1 MDKLANLT
9 RSVDMC
15 CFLEFGDA
23 KESCFLL
30 IQSMENLT
38 LGQFQVVK
46 FIQIKFT
53 CTNQVS
59 LLSNTSF
66 ANLYFISLEL
76 SRIFSS
82 CFFIKSCITFSMCS
96 YTLTGYAQRK

>member
-38 LGQFQVVK
+38 SRQFQIAK
-46 FIQIKFT
+46 FIQIKLT
-53 CTNQVS
+53 YTN
-59 LLSNTSF
+59 
-66 ANLYFISLEL
+66 
-76 SRIFSS
+76 
-82 CFFIKSCITFSMCS
+82 
-96 YTLTGYAQRK
+96 

>member
-38 LGQFQVVK
+38 SGQFQVAK
-46 FIQIKFT
+46 FIQI
-53 CTNQVS
+53 NQQVS
-59 LLSNTSF
+59 LLSSRSL
-66 ANLYFISLEL
+66 AKLYFV
-76 SRIFSS
+76 SS
-82 CFFIKSCITFSMCS
+82 TVVDS
-96 YTLTGYAQRK
+96 TGFPT

>member
-9 RSVDMC
+9 KLVDMC

-38 LGQFQVVK
+38 SGQFQVVK
-46 FIQIKFT
+46 FIQIKLT
-53 CTNQVS
+53 CTKQVS
-59 LLSNTSF
+59 LPSSTSL
-66 ANLYFISLEL
+66 AKLYFVSPTIVDS
-76 SRIFSS
+76 IGF
-82 CFFIKSCITFSMCS
+82 
-96 YTLTGYAQRK
+96 LT

>member
-1 MDKLANLT
+1 MDKLAYLT

-38 LGQFQVVK
+38 SGQFRIAK
-46 FIQIKFT
+46 FIQIKLT
-53 CTNQVS
+53 YTNQVS
-59 LLSNTSF
+59 LLSSISL
-66 ANLYFISLEL
+66 AKLYFIS
-76 SRIFSS
+76 STIVDSIGFP
-82 CFFIKSCITFSMCS
+82 T
-96 YTLTGYAQRK
+96 

>member
-9 RSVDMC
+9 RSLDMC
-15 CFLEFGDA
+15 CFLEFGDV

-38 LGQFQVVK
+38 SWQFQVAK

-53 CTNQVS
+53 CTNQIS
-59 LLSNTSF
+59 LLSSTSL
-66 ANLYFISLEL
+66 ANLYFV
-76 SRIFSS
+76 SS
-82 CFFIKSCITFSMCS
+82 NVVESTSFPT
-96 YTLTGYAQRK
+96 

>member
-38 LGQFQVVK
+38 LGQFQVAK
-46 FIQIKFT
+46 FIQIKLT
-53 CTNQVS
+53 CTKQVS
-59 LLSNTSF
+59 LLSSTSL
-66 ANLYFISLEL
+66 AKLYFV
-76 SRIFSS
+76 SS
-82 CFFIKSCITFSMCS
+82 TVVDS
-96 YTLTGYAQRK
+96 TGLPT

>member
-9 RSVDMC
+9 RSIDMC

-23 KESCFLL
+23 KESCFVL

-38 LGQFQVVK
+38 SGQFHVAK
-46 FIQIKFT
+46 FIQIKLT

-59 LLSNTSF
+59 LLSNTSL
-66 ANLYFISLEL
+66 ANLYFV
-76 SRIFSS
+76 SS
-82 CFFIKSCITFSMCS
+82 IVVDSIGFPT
-96 YTLTGYAQRK
+96 

>member
-1 MDKLANLT
+1 MDKLAYLT

-15 CFLEFGDA
+15 CFLGFGDA

-38 LGQFQVVK
+38 SRQFQIAK
-46 FIQIKFT
+46 FIQIKLT

-59 LLSNTSF
+59 LLSSISL
-66 ANLYFISLEL
+66 AKLYFV
-76 SRIFSS
+76 SS
-82 CFFIKSCITFSMCS
+82 TIVDSIGF
-96 YTLTGYAQRK
+96 LT